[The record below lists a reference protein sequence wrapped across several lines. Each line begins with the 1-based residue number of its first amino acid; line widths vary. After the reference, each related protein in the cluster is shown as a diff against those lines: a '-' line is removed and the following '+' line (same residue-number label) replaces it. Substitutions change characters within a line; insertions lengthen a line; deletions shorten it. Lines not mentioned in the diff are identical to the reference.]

1 MTSMDEQRA
10 DIKVQTFKTDDTPGT
25 KDNFKTNHINEIG
38 DYEQQVDGEHSFESK
53 VPETLHER

>member
-1 MTSMDEQRA
+1 M
-10 DIKVQTFKTDDTPGT
+10 QTFKTDDTPGT